1 MSPNTNEEDEKIDRL
16 RVTPLTWPELKAIVN
31 SNEPGGELYK
41 LARNKDRQRNY
52 RAFREQINN
61 EWESIYDYLLCEKF
75 GFDWVWSNA
84 KDMWIEDDAYTVN
97 DGSVIPP
104 RRKKQS
110 KPTFQDYIS
119 NVDNI
124 DNECDTKLRLCIND
138 FPYYYLPGIQ
148 HWILWKL
155 GGELPTS
162 KEIANAKKDIL
173 KESTSHLLHDP
184 TQGLLQGNALER
196 IINDD
201 EVFLHWINPPHLRSL
216 PGIDHVHILFNSELE
231 L

>member
-1 MSPNTNEEDEKIDRL
+1 
-16 RVTPLTWPELKAIVN
+16 
-31 SNEPGGELYK
+31 
-41 LARNKDRQRNY
+41 
-52 RAFREQINN
+52 
-61 EWESIYDYLLCEKF
+61 
-75 GFDWVWSNA
+75 
-84 KDMWIEDDAYTVN
+84 MWIEDDAYTVN

-162 KEIANAKKDIL
+162 KEIANAKKEIL
-173 KESTSHLLHDP
+173 KESTSHFQHDP

-216 PGIDHVHILFNSELE
+216 PGIDHVHILYNGELE

>member
-1 MSPNTNEEDEKIDRL
+1 MSPNTYEEYDMIDRL

-31 SNEPGGELYK
+31 SNEPGGALYK
-41 LARNKDRQRNY
+41 LARNKDRQRIY
-52 RAFREQINN
+52 LTFREQINN

-75 GFDWVWSNA
+75 GFDWVWSDA
-84 KDMWIEDDAYTVN
+84 KDIWIEDDTNVVH
-97 DGSVIPP
+97 DGSVIP

-110 KPTFQDYIS
+110 KPTFQDYMS
-119 NVDNI
+119 NVDSI
-124 DNECDTKLRLCIND
+124 VKECDTTLKLCIND

-155 GGELPTS
+155 GGELPTT
-162 KEIANAKKDIL
+162 KEIANAKKEIL

-216 PGIDHVHILFNSELE
+216 PGIDHVHILYNGELE

>member
-138 FPYYYLPGIQ
+138 FPYY
-148 HWILWKL
+148 W
-155 GGELPTS
+155 TS
-162 KEIANAKKDIL
+162 L
-173 KESTSHLLHDP
+173 
-184 TQGLLQGNALER
+184 
-196 IINDD
+196 
-201 EVFLHWINPPHLRSL
+201 
-216 PGIDHVHILFNSELE
+216 
-231 L
+231 